1 MMSKNLERQK
11 KIDQIFAS
19 QADAIDRLSE
29 GFHYILGQHMEES
42 GREIELLK
50 ALGGREQVVKEQIK
64 HSLLQHVL
72 SVFDDCYFRATGELW
87 KPQPDNGLEDGDE

>member
-1 MMSKNLERQK
+1 MMNKNLERSK

-19 QADAIDRLSE
+19 QAADIDRLSE

-50 ALGGREQVVKEQIK
+50 ALGDREQVVKEQIK
-64 HSLLQHVL
+64 HSLFQHVL
-72 SVFDDCYFRATGELW
+72 SVFNDCYFRATGEPW
-87 KPQPDNGLEDGDE
+87 QPKPNDELEAQDE

>member
-1 MMSKNLERQK
+1 MMNKNLERQK
-11 KIDQIFAS
+11 KIDQIFSS
-19 QADAIDRLSE
+19 QAPAIDRLAE
-29 GFHYILGQHMEES
+29 GYHYILGQHVEES

-50 ALGGREQVVKEQIK
+50 ALGDREQVVKEQIK

-87 KPQPDNGLEDGDE
+87 QPKPKDEPEVRDE

>member
-1 MMSKNLERQK
+1 MKKNLERQQ

-19 QADAIDRLSE
+19 QSPAIERLSE
-29 GFHYILGQHMEES
+29 GFHYILNQQMDES

-50 ALGGREQVVKEQIK
+50 ALGDREQVVKEQIK

-72 SVFDDCYFRATGELW
+72 SVFNDCYFRTIGERW
-87 KPQPDNGLEDGDE
+87 EPKPIKESEVRDE

>member
-1 MMSKNLERQK
+1 MNKNLERSK

-19 QADAIDRLSE
+19 QGEAIDRLSE

-50 ALGGREQVVKEQIK
+50 AIGDREQVVKEQIK
-64 HSLLQHVL
+64 HSLFQHVL
-72 SVFDDCYFRATGELW
+72 SVFNDCYFRATGELW
-87 KPQPDNGLEDGDE
+87 KPNDESEAQDE